1 MIDTQAGCSWGH
13 RHAPPAGG
21 HHNGDGGELRHG
33 HACMGRPCAHALCM
47 AGDRWRAWRRI
58 AGGQAGETAGGLR
71 GYETGYLATET
82 GYLAVIETGYLAN

>member
-33 HACMGRPCAHALCM
+33 LGMRAWGAHARMHC
-47 AGDRWRAWRRI
+47 AWREI
-58 AGGQAGETAGGLR
+58 AGGHGGGLLAGR
-71 GYETGYLATET
+71 QGRLLAGYEAMRPATWQLRLATW
-82 GYLAVIETGYLAN
+82 L